1 MDSLSESV
9 WCWTYAFSPRKRQ
22 FKTAHPPPKKAAF
35 ETKEIIITDINSTV
49 SETCDT
55 PAQLQLLFPF
65 TSFVCLCVCT
75 CVHWCACIGVCVH
88 SPVLP
93 PLVLYSL
100 LSGQAHLEIRFKTA
114 INIELWGV
122 KGHRS
127 DYRIVLL
134 EVGPN
139 HNWAF
144 GGKKGK

>member
-1 MDSLSESV
+1 M
-9 WCWTYAFSPRKRQ
+9 
-22 FKTAHPPPKKAAF
+22 
-35 ETKEIIITDINSTV
+35 
-49 SETCDT
+49 
-55 PAQLQLLFPF
+55 
-65 TSFVCLCVCT
+65 CLCVCT
-75 CVHWCACIGVCVH
+75 CVHRCACIGVCVH

-93 PLVLYSL
+93 PLELHSL
-100 LSGQAHLEIRFKTA
+100 LSGLSSQQAHLEMRFKTA

-144 GGKKGK
+144 GEKRQIERRNGSD